1 MPHQFQRDMEELK
14 TNLVRMASIVDDQV
28 GKAINLIETGD
39 DSSIKDIKA
48 KDDEVDAY
56 DELLQIQCENILAL
70 FHLEERG
77 LPKPNKEA
85 LELVNDFIR
94 IQSELPSVISTLM
107 INNQLERCGDISVSI
122 SNRASKITQF
132 RNLIDESGI
141 AGMAKEA
148 HTMVSCAIDS
158 FIHSNGELAHQ
169 VIKNDKKVDDLN
181 KFSFEFITGKMKSDP
196 QLIEPLAH
204 MLILARQIERLA
216 DHATNIAE
224 HLLFLTEAKIV
235 THRKVLEN

>member
-70 FHLEERG
+70 FQPIAFDLR
-77 LPKPNKEA
+77 
-85 LELVNDFIR
+85 
-94 IQSELPSVISTLM
+94 SVISTLM

>member
-39 DSSIKDIKA
+39 DSSIKGIKA

-70 FHLEERG
+70 FQPIAFDLR
-77 LPKPNKEA
+77 
-85 LELVNDFIR
+85 
-94 IQSELPSVISTLM
+94 SVISTLM

-148 HTMVSCAIDS
+148 HTMVSRAIDS

>member
-1 MPHQFQRDMEELK
+1 MPHQFQRDMKELK

-28 GKAINLIETGD
+28 GRAINLIETGD
-39 DSSIKDIKA
+39 DFSLKDIKA

-70 FHLEERG
+70 FQPIAYDLR
-77 LPKPNKEA
+77 
-85 LELVNDFIR
+85 
-94 IQSELPSVISTLM
+94 SVISTLM

-141 AGMAKEA
+141 AGMAKKA
-148 HTMVSCAIDS
+148 HTMVSRAIDS

-169 VIKNDKKVDDLN
+169 VIKNDKRVDDLN

>member
-28 GKAINLIETGD
+28 GRAINLIETGN

-70 FHLEERG
+70 FQPIAYDLR
-77 LPKPNKEA
+77 
-85 LELVNDFIR
+85 
-94 IQSELPSVISTLM
+94 SVISTLM

-132 RNLIDESGI
+132 RNLIYESGI

-148 HTMVSCAIDS
+148 HTMVSRAIDS
-158 FIHSNGELAHQ
+158 FIHFNGELAHQ

>member
-28 GKAINLIETGD
+28 GRAINLIETGD
-39 DSSIKDIKA
+39 DSTIKDIKA

-70 FHLEERG
+70 FQPIAYDLR
-77 LPKPNKEA
+77 
-85 LELVNDFIR
+85 
-94 IQSELPSVISTLM
+94 SVISTLM

-148 HTMVSCAIDS
+148 HTMVSRAIDS